1 VYVLYCICTH
11 MHKRVRII
19 LYMHTHAQTC
29 TYYIVYAHTC
39 TNVYMY
45 IGAGTLSQF
54 CAGDRAT
61 WQLLCDAQG
70 TDYQNKK
77 MFSLGRFCIVHPRAL
92 TLRNFCQEMT
102 KAMADF
108 RKGLEL
114 DPENKVMYTLCV
126 CVLCVRARAREIHT
140 VFMSMCVQ
148 ACVSRK
154 CVDLRRGLCC
164 A

>member
-1 VYVLYCICTH
+1 MYYV
-11 MHKRVRII
+11 
-19 LYMHTHAQTC
+19 
-29 TYYIVYAHTC
+29 VYAHTC

-45 IGAGTLSQF
+45 TGAGTLSQF

-70 TDYQNKK
+70 TNYLQKK
-77 MFSLGRFCIVHPRAL
+77 KFSLWRFCIVHSRTL

-114 DPENKVMYTLCV
+114 DPENKVIHTLLCV
-126 CVLCVRARAREIHT
+126 CVCVRACARARYT
-140 VFMSMCVQ
+140 VCVYVYVC
-148 ACVSRK
+148 ACVCVCRK